1 MRATA
6 NWVAAISFLFGL
18 DGQATETRLIPIH
31 AFLLA
36 LMIFSPCTSEWK
48 LNLFSLSLPR
58 LTESHPYLVIE
69 ALLIHDPVRMLFK
82 FDFFLNRYHG
92 VGRSCYP
99 GGLPL
104 DVWHHIMSFLKEMH
118 LPSIVAFATNRAHAD
133 ILQRICRREYVK
145 RTAIE
150 TKISWPDVDPLIDW
164 DRLYSLDDPSFY
176 SECTLIATHK
186 MLGIY
191 NQFGMRAMSS
201 PQIPVEVYPSDP
213 GDKILR

>member
-1 MRATA
+1 MGCSHLFSFWSRWTGHRDKTNPNTCIFARLDDFLSLYVRMKTE
-6 NWVAAISFLFGL
+6 SFL
-18 DGQATETRLIPIH
+18 
-31 AFLLA
+31 
-36 LMIFSPCTSEWK
+36 
-48 LNLFSLSLPR
+48 SLSLPR